1 MSDVRIERMVERVLL
16 CMSTLDPEQEKKKSQ
31 FSDCHA
37 HVKKKIPGFSVLKA
51 TQRWV
56 GPWNEA
62 TNPLFTQF

>member
-37 HVKKKIPGFSVLKA
+37 HVKKRYQAF
-51 TQRWV
+51 
-56 GPWNEA
+56 
-62 TNPLFTQF
+62 PLFRTESNTKMGGALE